1 LTLVT
6 AADDQVAAAT
16 AADDSQMVTSVT
28 AADDQVTVAR

>member
-6 AADDQVAAAT
+6 TVDDQVAAET
-16 AADDSQMVTSVT
+16 AADDSKKITSIT